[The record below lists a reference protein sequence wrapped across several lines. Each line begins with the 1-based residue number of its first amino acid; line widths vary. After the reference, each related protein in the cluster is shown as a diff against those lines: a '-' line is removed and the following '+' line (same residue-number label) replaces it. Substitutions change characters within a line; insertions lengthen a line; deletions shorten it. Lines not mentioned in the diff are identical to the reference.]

1 MKRWCLI
8 AFIAFG
14 LIYFLS
20 PIDILPDYLGL
31 PGVVDDIL
39 LILFLIYLFRKI
51 MRPDNIQNR
60 RFREFIKSFFTNSC
74 SNNSDFGN
82 GRNEQNQTGTGTT
95 DQSTGGPDLDA
106 RDPYTVLGIP
116 PGSSKEEIRRA
127 YHDLSKKYHP
137 DMVNH
142 LGAEFRDLAH
152 KKFIDIRKAYETLN
166 R

>member
-1 MKRWCLI
+1 MKTWCII

-20 PIDILPDYLGL
+20 PIDILPDHLGV

-39 LILFLIYLFRKI
+39 FILFLIYLFRKI
-51 MRPDNIQNR
+51 IRPESIQNR
-60 RFREFIKSFFTNSC
+60 KFREFTKSFFSKSY
-74 SNNSDFGN
+74 SNNPGFGDT
-82 GRNEQNQTGTGTT
+82 RNEQTQTEGGST
-95 DQSTGGPDLDA
+95 DQSTGSPDLDA

-116 PGSSKEEIRRA
+116 PGSSKDEIRKA
-127 YHDLSKKYHP
+127 YHGLSKKYHP

-152 KKFIDIRKAYETLN
+152 KKFINIRKAYETLI